1 MHLDLTLATEWEVVL
16 LNAFSKAGN
25 VTHEKDFSGSRYAD
39 IYFESF
45 GDQNKNFVADITAIS
60 DKGLDEHNP
69 FYYLWEDLVKNV
81 KERGLRPDSFRLEV
95 DEVTTNLY
103 KGGPKAQLKLPGRA
117 RFAQVIF
124 NEKFENFLREVS
136 HDPNSIHTLDVK
148 TTEIGVT
155 ITYNPNQM
163 YGTGG
168 HLDYTQVFSLED
180 NSIYKALESKVL
192 QLEGTNFSGH
202 LGIILCD
209 GGCSFFNRKSVTG
222 LSFSMDDVI
231 KKFLY
236 EHPSISFVITFGI
249 EKQRPFVPMSNEDN
263 PYQIIIGYYRGHKFD
278 SLGLNLHDVLEKVG
292 NELPE
297 PESNARNALNL
308 LKGRNPTEG
317 RSHWGGLTMSP
328 GKQTT
333 EVKISARALL
343 EFLAGKVDQKTFFE
357 RHGFIPS
364 ELTAGPPV
372 NPFEGGLSRGQLI
385 DEIQIE
391 KSDTE
396 DDDWITIRLKG
407 PDPAVS
413 PFVVPAS
420 EAKPSK
426 K

>member
-1 MHLDLTLATEWEVVL
+1 MHLDLSLATEWKVVL

-25 VTHEKDFSGSRYAD
+25 VIHEKDFGGSRYAD

-45 GDQNKNFVADITAIS
+45 DDPNNNFVADITAVS
-60 DKGLDEHNP
+60 DKGLEEHNP
-69 FYYLWEDLVKNV
+69 FYYLWEDLTKKV
-81 KERGLRPDSFRLEV
+81 KERGLRADSFRLEV
-95 DEVTTNLY
+95 EEVTTNLY

-117 RFAQVIF
+117 RFAQTIF
-124 NEKFENFLREVS
+124 NEKFENFLRQISQE
-136 HDPNSIHTLDVK
+136 PNAAHAFELK

-155 ITYNPNQM
+155 ISYNPNQM

-168 HLDYTQVFSLED
+168 HLDYTQVFSLE
-180 NSIYKALESKVL
+180 NNTIYKALESKVS

-209 GGCSFFNRKSVTG
+209 GGCSFFNRRSITG
-222 LSFSMDDVI
+222 LAFSMDDVI
-231 KKFLY
+231 KKFLHEY
-236 EHPSISFVITFGI
+236 PSISFVITFGI
-249 EKQRPFVPMSNEDN
+249 EKERPLGPMSNKDN

-278 SLGLNLHDVLEKVG
+278 TLGLNLHDVLEKVG
-292 NELPE
+292 SELPE
-297 PESNARNALNL
+297 PESNARNAMNL

-317 RSHWGGLTMSP
+317 RSHWGGLRMTP
-328 GKQTT
+328 GKQVT

-357 RHGFIPS
+357 QHGFIPS

-372 NPFEGGLSRGQLI
+372 NPFEGGLSKGQLI
-385 DEIQIE
+385 DEIKIE

-396 DDDWITIRLKG
+396 DDDWIIIRLKG
-407 PDPAVS
+407 ADPAIS
-413 PFVVPAS
+413 PFIVAVS
-420 EAKPSK
+420 EVKPTK